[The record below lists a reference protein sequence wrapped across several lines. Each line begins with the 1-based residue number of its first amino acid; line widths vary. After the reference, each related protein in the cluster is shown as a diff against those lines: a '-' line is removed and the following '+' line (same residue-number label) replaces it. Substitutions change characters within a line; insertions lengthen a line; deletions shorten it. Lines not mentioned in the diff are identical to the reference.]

1 MDLEEIKR
9 KRLEKLKQQ
18 LEQEQNNESQ
28 NEAQLQQQINQ
39 LWEIARNYLTKEAI
53 SRYSNIK
60 VAHPEIA
67 TKLLVSIVQAIQQG
81 YITEKINDERLKE
94 ILREIQSHKK
104 DFRIIRK

>member
-18 LEQEQNNESQ
+18 FEQEQNNELQ

-53 SRYSNIK
+53 SRYGNLK
-60 VAHPEIA
+60 TAHPE
-67 TKLLVSIVQAIQQG
+67 KAIQV
-81 YITEKINDERLKE
+81 ITLIAQALQTGNILDKITNIKSGFIGL
-94 ILREIQSHKK
+94 S
-104 DFRIIRK
+104 

>member
-1 MDLEEIKR
+1 MDNNTADI
-9 KRLEKLKQQ
+9 EKQLQEQVALTQQLKQQ
-18 LEQEQNNESQ
+18 LAAIESVAKQ
-28 NEAQLQQQINQ
+28 KMS
-39 LWEIARNYLTKEAI
+39 REAI
-53 SRYSNIK
+53 TRYGNIK